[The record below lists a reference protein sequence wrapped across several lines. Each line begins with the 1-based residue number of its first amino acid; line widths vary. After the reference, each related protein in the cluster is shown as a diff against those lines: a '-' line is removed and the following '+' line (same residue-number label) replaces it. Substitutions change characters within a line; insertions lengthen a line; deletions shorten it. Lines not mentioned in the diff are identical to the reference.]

1 MPSDGSSDVFTML
14 ISGLRSISTM
24 VGSDSVSPE
33 LVSPSSETS
42 STVPPVGVVPVAV
55 AVFET
60 FPLSDADWVI
70 E

>member
-1 MPSDGSSDVFTML
+1 
-14 ISGLRSISTM
+14 M

-42 STVPPVGVVPVAV
+42 STVPPLGVVPVAV

-60 FPLSDADWVI
+60 FPLSEDN
-70 E
+70 